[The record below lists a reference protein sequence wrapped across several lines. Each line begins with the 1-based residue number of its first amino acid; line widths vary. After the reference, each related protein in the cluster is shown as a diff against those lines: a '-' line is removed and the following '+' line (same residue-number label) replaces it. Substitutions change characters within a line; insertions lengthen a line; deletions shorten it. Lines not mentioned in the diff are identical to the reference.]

1 MNATEIIAIKLLIL
15 AQENVTNV
23 LLKRK
28 CLNVILMIMEMKL
41 LVMVIVSLDLTVSYL
56 MSCHEI
62 DDVIMLLDFISLP
75 R

>member
-56 MSCHEI
+56 MSYHEI
-62 DDVIMLLDFISLP
+62 DNVIMLLDFISSP